1 MQKLL
6 LVIPVLALTLLCA
19 CSSGKTPAVAAD
31 IASASVSEN
40 TEAPAPDQEPDAVPV
55 SGSLP
60 DITPPPQKSESEAPP
75 EPEPDRVQEVGE
87 ASSLPDDGRSPDRV
101 LTSANYTVEVYTSTA
116 EQDGGQIE
124 SREYRVS
131 DGVTASTYRA
141 TGVGDCSFFDQTVTE
156 PGVAR

>member
-40 TEAPAPDQEPDAVPV
+40 TEAPAPDQEPNAESV

-60 DITPPPQKSESEAPP
+60 DSTPPPAKILSLKHLLNPSLIGFRRSARHLPCPTMGAAP
-75 EPEPDRVQEVGE
+75 
-87 ASSLPDDGRSPDRV
+87 
-101 LTSANYTVEVYTSTA
+101 TA
-116 EQDGGQIE
+116 
-124 SREYRVS
+124 
-131 DGVTASTYRA
+131 
-141 TGVGDCSFFDQTVTE
+141 F
-156 PGVAR
+156 